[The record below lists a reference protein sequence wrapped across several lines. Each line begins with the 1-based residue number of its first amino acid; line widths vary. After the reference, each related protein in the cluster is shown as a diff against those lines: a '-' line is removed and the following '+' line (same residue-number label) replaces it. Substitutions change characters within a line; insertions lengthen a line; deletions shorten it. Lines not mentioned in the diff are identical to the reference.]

1 MRQIDPGNTKL
12 IYVTYHVD
20 VGETPFLIGVDYTM
34 RSIVVSI
41 RGTLSLKVSSKIS
54 KWHLQMKVDSRK
66 YYYLSNISMIISSK
80 MIINL
85 RFQFVIAA
93 FDIKAFKMLSTF
105 SLKSK

>member
-41 RGTLSLKVSSKIS
+41 RGTLSLKVRN
-54 KWHLQMKVDSRK
+54 LCYDT
-66 YYYLSNISMIISSK
+66 LTMIQI
-80 MIINL
+80 
-85 RFQFVIAA
+85 
-93 FDIKAFKMLSTF
+93 
-105 SLKSK
+105 

>member
-41 RGTLSLKVSSKIS
+41 RGTLSLKVSWKI
-54 KWHLQMKVDSRK
+54 DR
-66 YYYLSNISMIISSK
+66 
-80 MIINL
+80 
-85 RFQFVIAA
+85 
-93 FDIKAFKMLSTF
+93 
-105 SLKSK
+105 

>member
-54 KWHLQMKVDSRK
+54 KWHLHMKVH
-66 YYYLSNISMIISSK
+66 
-80 MIINL
+80 
-85 RFQFVIAA
+85 
-93 FDIKAFKMLSTF
+93 
-105 SLKSK
+105 

>member
-41 RGTLSLKVSSKIS
+41 RGTLSLKVSWKNR
-54 KWHLQMKVDSRK
+54 L
-66 YYYLSNISMIISSK
+66 MIMNYVRDILWK
-80 MIINL
+80 NL
-85 RFQFVIAA
+85 IEFIV
-93 FDIKAFKMLSTF
+93 
-105 SLKSK
+105 SLLK

>member
-54 KWHLQMKVDSRK
+54 KWHLLMKVH
-66 YYYLSNISMIISSK
+66 
-80 MIINL
+80 
-85 RFQFVIAA
+85 
-93 FDIKAFKMLSTF
+93 
-105 SLKSK
+105 

>member
-54 KWHLQMKVDSRK
+54 KWQLHMKVLSRK
-66 YYYLSNISMIISSK
+66 YYYLTNISTII
-80 MIINL
+80 
-85 RFQFVIAA
+85 
-93 FDIKAFKMLSTF
+93 FK
-105 SLKSK
+105 K